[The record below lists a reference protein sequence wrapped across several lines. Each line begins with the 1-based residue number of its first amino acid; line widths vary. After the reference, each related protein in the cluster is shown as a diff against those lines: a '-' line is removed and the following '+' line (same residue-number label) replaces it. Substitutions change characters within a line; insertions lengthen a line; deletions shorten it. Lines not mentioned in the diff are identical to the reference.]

1 MVGKPDPATGCIPM
15 TLPQAA
21 IVALA
26 KRSSGV
32 LGLRLFKAV
41 WTALIAVAQAE
52 CDLRNAAVGDPEA

>member
-1 MVGKPDPATGCIPM
+1 M

-32 LGLRLFKAV
+32 LGLRLFKAALSGSEAV
-41 WTALIAVAQAE
+41 FWFVAGCGFVGLITAALYLWGSA
-52 CDLRNAAVGDPEA
+52 